1 MDNPLDCGAF
11 PEEMAHLFTDEVRSI
26 RLTKLAEKSIT
37 GLFRGLSSTSKQK
50 SELEIRHLRGFIEA
64 VSGYFNIEVHI
75 LLKSRNSHADAEYN
89 LAGQHV
95 GGRRQGHDGRDINS
109 RVFVCLHCPVD

>member
-64 VSGYFNIEVHI
+64 VSGYFNIKVHI
-75 LLKSRNSHADAEYN
+75 FLKTRNSHTNPETN
-89 LAGQHV
+89 LAVHHSPPRPPQH
-95 GGRRQGHDGRDINS
+95 S
-109 RVFVCLHCPVD
+109 TP